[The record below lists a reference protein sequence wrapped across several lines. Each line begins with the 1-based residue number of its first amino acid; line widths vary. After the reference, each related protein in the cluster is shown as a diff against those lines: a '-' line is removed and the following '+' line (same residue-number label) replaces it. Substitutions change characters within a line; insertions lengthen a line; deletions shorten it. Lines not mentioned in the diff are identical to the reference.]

1 MIKNLIFDFGKV
13 LVDYDFEAF
22 FRKYIPDT
30 ERCKA
35 FTPILYNEDIQ
46 KLLDREATPFNE
58 IMKKII
64 EQHPSFEKEIRM
76 FNDYYTEIVT
86 EEIEG
91 MRDLLTRLKEEGY
104 KLYGLTNWC
113 SKVYQTIEQF
123 EIFKLLDGYIISS
136 EEKVIKPEPEIYQ
149 RLFDKFNLQPDEC
162 IFTDDKEENIVGG
175 KQLGMKGIVFKNA
188 MQYEQELRQMIS
200 DCRDDMTWEV
210 LESEYLFQRPWL
222 TAKREHVKLP
232 TGAEIKDFY
241 VLEYPDFCNV
251 IAITKD
257 GKFLM
262 ERQYRHAQHF
272 TGYEIPAG
280 CVEAGED
287 PMEAAKRE
295 LYEET
300 GFGGGEWSHF
310 MTISP
315 NAGACTNYSHT
326 FLAIGVEP
334 LSTQHLEESE
344 DIKIVLME
352 PDEVIRMLRNDEFH
366 QAMMAAPLWKYLAIN
381 KLL

>member
-1 MIKNLIFDFGKV
+1 MKRP
-13 LVDYDFEAF
+13 EH
-22 FRKYIPDT
+22 R
-30 ERCKA
+30 
-35 FTPILYNEDIQ
+35 
-46 KLLDREATPFNE
+46 PF
-58 IMKKII
+58 K
-64 EQHPSFEKEIRM
+64 
-76 FNDYYTEIVT
+76 
-86 EEIEG
+86 
-91 MRDLLTRLKEEGY
+91 
-104 KLYGLTNWC
+104 
-113 SKVYQTIEQF
+113 
-123 EIFKLLDGYIISS
+123 
-136 EEKVIKPEPEIYQ
+136 
-149 RLFDKFNLQPDEC
+149 
-162 IFTDDKEENIVGG
+162 
-175 KQLGMKGIVFKNA
+175 
-188 MQYEQELRQMIS
+188 
-200 DCRDDMTWEV
+200 V
-210 LESEYLFQRPWL
+210 LESEYLSRRPWF
-222 TAKREHVKLP
+222 TVRRERVLLP
-232 TGAEIKDFY
+232 TGAIVPEWYIF
-241 VLEYPDFCNV
+241 EFPDWVNV

-257 GKFLM
+257 GKFVM

-280 CVEAGED
+280 CVEAGEA

-300 GFGGGEWSHF
+300 GYGGGEWSHF